1 MSAESPM
8 MRRMKNKRFI
18 SKSNFPKK
26 GMIRI
31 MIVVFAVVVGVNIF
45 GALFNNDSSDKV
57 KSQKL
62 PQKIEKKKDS
72 KKIKNHSQKY
82 FSFDEVSEII
92 KNKKPCFQ
100 YMQDSITKD
109 GKTFLVNYSIDS
121 SLQKLGIR
129 LMKMYHPKYGAVV
142 AIEPSTGRVL
152 SLVSY
157 ANDSVPSLGDEM
169 YCRSIFPAASVFKA
183 ITSSA
188 VIEKANYTSQS
199 MVKHVGR
206 KSTLY
211 KYQLAKD
218 LASYT
223 ELPLEEAFAHS
234 INPVFAR
241 IAMYVTGQSSVEE
254 YANRF
259 GFNSQ
264 IPFELPNESS
274 HLIEPDSSFTL
285 AELASGF
292 NQHTTMSPLL
302 GALIASAVCENGKMP
317 RPYLVDSITMNDNSV
332 LYKAGPETWKTP
344 IKESTARELRIMMK
358 SVVTYGT
365 ARKSFKLLRQSNQFD
380 SIEYGGKTGSVDK
393 DSTGRVDWFIGFA
406 RNPEN
411 IHEEIAI
418 GAVTVHGAFWTV
430 HSSYIAA
437 EYIKMYMNSF
447 RKKEQIKKEQKT
459 IVKTETGDSLRPLKK
474 ARANCKYDR

>member
-8 MRRMKNKRFI
+8 IRRMKNKRF
-18 SKSNFPKK
+18 SSNNNFPKK

-31 MIVVFAVVVGVNIF
+31 MIAVFAVVIGVNVF
-45 GALFNNDSSDKV
+45 GAFFSNDSSDKV
-57 KSQKL
+57 KTQKN
-62 PQKIEKKKDS
+62 PQKIDKKKES
-72 KKIKNHSQKY
+72 KEVKKTSQKY
-82 FSFDEVSEII
+82 ISFDEVSDII

-100 YMQDSITKD
+100 YMQDTITKG
-109 GKTFLVNYSIDS
+109 GKILLVNYSIDS
-121 SLQKLGIR
+121 SLQKLGFK
-129 LMKMYHPKYGAVV
+129 LMKKYHPKYGAVV

-157 ANDSVPSLGDEM
+157 ANDSVPSLGDDM
-169 YCRSIFPAASVFKA
+169 YCRSTFPAASVFKT

-188 VIEKANYTSQS
+188 AIEKANYTSQS
-199 MVKHVGR
+199 LVKHAGK

-211 KYQLAKD
+211 KYQLVKN
-218 LASYT
+218 LPSYT
-223 ELPLEEAFAHS
+223 ELPLEKAFAHS

-241 IAMYVTGQSSVEE
+241 IAMYVTGESSVEE

-274 HLIEPDSSFTL
+274 HFIEPDSTFTL

-332 LYKAGPETWKTP
+332 LYKADTETWKTP
-344 IKESTARELRIMMK
+344 IKESTARELRIMMN
-358 SVVTYGT
+358 SVARYGT
-365 ARKSFKLLRQSNQFD
+365 ARKSFKLLRQSNQLD

-406 RNPEN
+406 YNPEN
-411 IHEEIAI
+411 KNEQIAI

-437 EYIKMYMNSF
+437 EYIRMYMNSF
-447 RKKEQIKKEQKT
+447 RKKEQIKREQKT
-459 IVKTETGDSLRPLKK
+459 FVNTKTGDPLRPLKK
-474 ARANCKYDR
+474 S